1 MKKKPIKYWLGKCLI
16 LQGEFKGNVPCYL
29 IESWFNPESGSYNN
43 KICCTGSTAS
53 RKWREIKG
61 DYLERVLI
69 QNRLTHLGYI
79 PGYERY
85 DHLIELIP
93 KFNYSTNTWT
103 LPPEFINW
111 LKIYVKR
118 WEG

>member
-16 LQGEFKGNVPCYL
+16 LQGEFEGNVPCYL

-61 DYLERVLI
+61 EHEHSIWRWEPIENLKNI
-69 QNRLTHLGYI
+69 KTLT
-79 PGYERY
+79 PQ
-85 DHLIELIP
+85 
-93 KFNYSTNTWT
+93 FNYSNNTWT